1 MNKQKPKN
9 KYKLTPEVYKTIKL
23 ISKSLPVCQRK
34 DANGNLMWRTI
45 SKFDGT
51 EHFQQ
56 GIGKIPRSFTKKIR
70 TGKEPILVNH
80 EINLVEIYQKDG
92 QNGVDSY
99 VKFFQKLKKK
109 EPKELEQPVQ

>member
-9 KYKLTPEVYKTIKL
+9 KFKLTPEVYKSIKL
-23 ISKSLPVCQRK
+23 ISKTLPVCQRK
-34 DANGNLMWRTI
+34 DKNGNLMWRAV

-51 EHFQQ
+51 KDFSESLKSYT
-56 GIGKIPRSFTKKIR
+56 KIIR

-80 EINLVEIYQKDG
+80 EINLVEIWQKDG

-99 VKFFQKLKKK
+99 VKFFQKLKKE